1 MPKAF
6 DISKYAATLNQ
17 SALAETR
24 DIETITAEIIQLK
37 HDAGNAIIGI
47 GQRLIEAKAMLP
59 HGEWLPWLE
68 ERVEYSAR
76 VAQKFMKLAR
86 DWSNPNTL
94 SDLGASKA
102 LALLA
107 LPPEERETFMSE
119 NHLVD
124 GEEKPVIDMTYKELE
139 KAIRERDEA
148 RQAAEAAQADARSA
162 EESRAKM
169 EADMRALKEIRQ
181 SALEEAEQA
190 AEDLLAAE
198 KELEELRNRPVDVAI
213 ETVVDREAVEKAR
226 AEAVAEM
233 QAKVDAA
240 ERQRKEAE
248 QRRKDAEKALSDAKK
263 EAGAN
268 AAILARAEKAEA
280 ELAEARR
287 QLDAAVKAE
296 KASVVNQNGDLAM
309 FNVLF
314 SQTQEQ
320 VNKMHGLRL
329 KLGKADGELDGKLK
343 AAINALADAVRRCAE
358 GRKAPFPC
366 WRTSSPRSRTAPPSG
381 WWRSR

>member
-1 MPKAF
+1 MKKAF

-17 SALAETR
+17 PAPAENR

-37 HDAGNAIIGI
+37 QDAGSAILGI
-47 GQRLIEAKAMLP
+47 GQRLIEAKAMLS
-59 HGEWLPWLE
+59 HGEWLPWLT
-68 ERVEYSAR
+68 ERVEYSER
-76 VAQKFMKLAR
+76 VAQKFMRLAR
-86 DWSNPNTL
+86 EWSNPNTL

-124 GEEKPVIDMTYKELE
+124 GEAKPVIDMTYKELE

-148 RQAAEAAQADARSA
+148 RKAAEAAQADARSA

-169 EADMRALKEIRQ
+169 EADMRALENIHRCAQ
-181 SALEEAEQA
+181 EGEAQAREALARAQA
-190 AEDLLAAE
+190 
-198 KELEELRNRPVDVAI
+198 ELRELRERPVDVAV
-213 ETVVDREAVEKAR
+213 EVDQAAVDKAR
-226 AEAVAEM
+226 AAAVAEM
-233 QAKVDAA
+233 QVKVDQAEAA
-240 ERQRKEAE
+240 RKKAEKKRKEAE
-248 QRRKDAEKALSDAKK
+248 TALSEAKK
-263 EAGAN
+263 QTGAN
-268 AAILARAEKAEA
+268 AAILSRAERAEA

-287 QLDAAVKAE
+287 QLEAAAKAE
-296 KASVVNQNGDLAM
+296 SASLVNQNGDLAM

-329 KLGKADGELDGKLK
+329 KLGKADGDLDEKLK
-343 AAINALADAVRRCAE
+343 TAINALADAVRRCAE
-358 GRKAPFPC
+358 
-366 WRTSSPRSRTAPPSG
+366 
-381 WWRSR
+381 

>member
-1 MPKAF
+1 MKKAF

-24 DIETITAEIIQLK
+24 DIETITTEIIQLK
-37 HDAGNAIIGI
+37 QDAGNAIIGI

-68 ERVEYSAR
+68 ERVEYSER

-86 DWSNPNTL
+86 EWSNPNTL

-148 RQAAEAAQADARSA
+148 RQAAEAARADAQTA

-169 EADMRALKEIRQ
+169 EADMRALKEMHQ

-198 KELEELRNRPVDVAI
+198 KELEELRNRPVDVAV
-213 ETVVDREAVEKAR
+213 EVDREAVEKAR
-226 AEAVAEM
+226 AEAVAGM

-240 ERQRKEAE
+240 ESARKEAE
-248 QRRKDAEKALSDAKK
+248 DRRKDAEKALSKAKK
-263 EAGAN
+263 EAN
-268 AAILARAEKAEA
+268 AAILSRAEKAEA

-287 QLDAAVKAE
+287 QLEAAAKSGAQS
-296 KASVVNQNGDLAM
+296 AIGSDGDLAS
-309 FNVLF
+309 FKLLF
-314 SQTQEQ
+314 DQAQTLANQ
-320 VNKMHGLRL
+320 MHGILL
-329 KLGKADGELDGKLK
+329 KVRGKDMDSAGKLQK
-343 AAINALADAVRRCAE
+343 ALLAFSDNVRRCAE
-358 GRKAPFPC
+358 
-366 WRTSSPRSRTAPPSG
+366 
-381 WWRSR
+381 

>member
-1 MPKAF
+1 MKKAF

-17 SALAETR
+17 LAPAENR

-37 HDAGNAIIGI
+37 QDAGNAILGI

-59 HGEWLPWLE
+59 HGEWLPWLT
-68 ERVEYSAR
+68 ERVEYSER
-76 VAQKFMKLAR
+76 VAQKFMRLAR
-86 DWSNPNTL
+86 EWSNPNTL

-107 LPPEERETFMSE
+107 LPLEEREIFMSE

-139 KAIRERDEA
+139 KAIKERDAA
-148 RQAAEAAQADARSA
+148 RQEAEAARADAQTA

-169 EADMRALKEIRQ
+169 ESDLKALTEIHRAAQEGETQAREALEKAEAELKE
-181 SALEEAEQA
+181 
-190 AEDLLAAE
+190 
-198 KELEELRNRPVDVAI
+198 LRARPVDVAV
-213 ETVVDREAVEKAR
+213 ETVVDPEAVEKAR

-358 GRKAPFPC
+358 
-366 WRTSSPRSRTAPPSG
+366 
-381 WWRSR
+381 